1 MWPICYKLR
10 KRGGVLAWS
19 LTNIGYLDRDSRN
32 RLLTQMQ
39 PLPLDANKK
48 HSEGTT
54 CEIQFYNFSS
64 DTSHEYLHIL
74 IVLLFDYALKFLNS
88 LVYIYR

>member
-10 KRGGVLAWS
+10 KRGGVLAYS
-19 LTNIGYLDRDSRN
+19 HTNIGYLDDDSRN
-32 RLLTQMQ
+32 RLPTQMQ

-54 CEIQFYNFSS
+54 SEIHSS
-64 DTSHEYLHIL
+64 TIPA
-74 IVLLFDYALKFLNS
+74 VT
-88 LVYIYR
+88 LVMNIYTF

>member
-10 KRGGVLAWS
+10 KQGGVLTWN
-19 LTNIGYLDRDSRN
+19 LTNIGYLDGDSRN

-54 CEIQFYNFSS
+54 SEIHSS
-64 DTSHEYLHIL
+64 TISA
-74 IVLLFDYALKFLNS
+74 VT
-88 LVYIYR
+88 LVMNIYTF